1 MEAAG
6 DRTFGL
12 RRNVGGFK
20 SALINLRKS
29 LPPNAWCGGP
39 GRGTAGRPAVPG
51 SIRAANVLGRPTH
64 HAGEVRAGPKVL
76 VIRRIADRLSSM
88 ERWPK

>member
-20 SALINLRKS
+20 SALINLRKAS
-29 LPPNAWCGGP
+29 PNAWCGGP
-39 GRGTAGRPAVPG
+39 RRGLLVAPLF
-51 SIRAANVLGRPTH
+51 RAADGQQTSWADLRIMRERS
-64 HAGEVRAGPKVL
+64 ARARKCL
-76 VIRRIADRLSSM
+76 
-88 ERWPK
+88 

>member
-39 GRGTAGRPAVPG
+39 RRGLLVAPLF
-51 SIRAANVLGRPTH
+51 RAADGQQTSWADLRIMRERS
-64 HAGEVRAGPKVL
+64 ARARKCL
-76 VIRRIADRLSSM
+76 
-88 ERWPK
+88 